1 MQKTP
6 FRKQI
11 AYISDISVPA
21 LLLTLFATSVVAAQ
35 QSGWSGE
42 GELGIITTTGNT
54 ENQSINAKAKGVY
67 VNDPWRHSAFLE
79 AYNNADKLRTTAER
93 YLLSGKSDRK
103 TSDTDYLFGLVTYED
118 DRFSGYDYRVSEVLG
133 FGRRVIQ
140 NPNLTLDLEA
150 GPGARQSK
158 LNEGQLENE
167 LMLRL
172 AGDLKW
178 KLNNTAEFSETA
190 STEIGE
196 DVTISKSVTALKA
209 RVVGALA
216 MKLAY
221 TIKNTSKVPVETKKT
236 DSETALTLV
245 YAF

>member
-1 MQKTP
+1 M
-6 FRKQI
+6 
-11 AYISDISVPA
+11 
-21 LLLTLFATSVVAAQ
+21 LTLFATSVVAAQ
-35 QSGWSGE
+35 EAGWSGE
-42 GELGIITTTGNT
+42 GELGIITSTGNT

-67 VNDPWRHSAFLE
+67 ANDPWRHSAFLE
-79 AYNNADKLRTTAER
+79 VYNSADKLRTTAER

-103 TSDTDYLFGLVTYED
+103 TSDTDYLFGLVSYED
-118 DRFSGYDYRVSEVLG
+118 DRFAGYDYRVSEVLG

-150 GPGARQSK
+150 GPGGRQSK
-158 LNEGQLENE
+158 LNEGQVENE

-216 MKLAY
+216 MKLTY
-221 TIKNTSKVPVETKKT
+221 TIKNTSKVPVGTKKT